1 MAACLTSGDHDDYQ
15 NNVSGASKEW
25 DEIDNT
31 FSHPLFRSL
40 FFPQKFQRNVTFEG
54 DDTGGTFS
62 QSRHVSFARPHL
74 FSSNNRTYLRLLWGQ
89 DEAIWNDLE
98 LSGSFGLP
106 CHLEINDFLDFL
118 KPHMCHFGSSIN
130 FVACKRF
137 AKKGINFRQ
146 NIANQY
152 WNIKVT
158 YWRTWCVESGI
169 SRQGPR
175 LTLGSHFQKQVG

>member
-1 MAACLTSGDHDDYQ
+1 MAACLASGDHDDYQ

-31 FSHPLFRSL
+31 FSHPLFHSL
-40 FFPQKFQRNVTFEG
+40 FFAEKFQRNVTFEG

-118 KPHMCHFGSSIN
+118 KRLSYLICAILVRQSILWPVKGSQ
-130 FVACKRF
+130 KR
-137 AKKGINFRQ
+137 A
-146 NIANQY
+146 
-152 WNIKVT
+152 
-158 YWRTWCVESGI
+158 
-169 SRQGPR
+169 
-175 LTLGSHFQKQVG
+175 

>member
-1 MAACLTSGDHDDYQ
+1 MRWDRQHLFPTHFFAPFSFHRNFKEMSLLKEMIQAAPSLKADMLVSLGRTYSLQTIDLSEAALGARWGYLKR
-15 NNVSGASKEW
+15 SGALWIIWTSM
-25 DEIDNT
+25 
-31 FSHPLFRSL
+31 
-40 FFPQKFQRNVTFEG
+40 
-54 DDTGGTFS
+54 
-62 QSRHVSFARPHL
+62 
-74 FSSNNRTYLRLLWGQ
+74 SSGNKWF
-89 DEAIWNDLE
+89 
-98 LSGSFGLP
+98 FGL
-106 CHLEINDFLDFL
+106 LEAAFI
-118 KPHMCHFGSSIN
+118 PHMCHFGSSIN